1 VTACYRSAA
10 WFAAALGF
18 ALGIWGAQG
27 SDWSAAAQS
36 QAPQKSAAA
45 AAEPAA
51 VSRGQQGI
59 VVVVNDEAITAYE
72 VDQRARF
79 LALSANVG
87 EKAKESFQRL
97 IKAENTETQL
107 RALQQDVIRS
117 NPGKSRDE
125 LIAIF
130 QERQKQFGMA
140 LQKQALD
147 NARAGILPRLRTDA
161 REELIDERLKLQAA
175 RKLGVEVADGE
186 VKTLVGELAGRNKM
200 TYEQFAQHLK
210 GLGVDIATM
219 SEKLRA
225 QRAWR
230 DMIGRRYAAQISVSQ
245 RDVDRVL
252 STAAV
257 EAGQDTV
264 ELQVHRISL
273 ALAGKIDQP
282 ALTKRY
288 AEAEALRRR
297 FAGCKSMAE
306 LAKGASDTKFED
318 MKYLKPG
325 TIAEPMRS
333 MLLSAKDDDML
344 PPVTTS
350 GGVELYAVCG
360 RRPIGG
366 NESQRAK
373 ALVELQTKEL
383 DVLARRHMRN
393 LRQEANIEYK

>member
-1 VTACYRSAA
+1 VTAYCRPAA

-18 ALGIWGAQG
+18 ALGIWGGQG

-36 QAPQKSAAA
+36 KAPQKSAA

-87 EKAKESFQRL
+87 EQAKESFQRL
-97 IKAENTETQL
+97 IKAESTETQL

-147 NARAGILPRLRTDA
+147 NARAGILPKLKTDA

-200 TYEQFAQHLK
+200 SYEQFAQHLK

-273 ALAGKIDQP
+273 ALGGKIDQP

-318 MKYLKPG
+318 MKYIKPG

-333 MLLSAKDDDML
+333 MLLSAKDNDIL

-350 GGVELYAVCG
+350 AGVELYAVCG
-360 RRPIGG
+360 RRPVGG
-366 NESQRAK
+366 NEAQRAK